1 MINNSDSPYN
11 HYGTCN
17 NGMFCKN
24 GCWKYFCPS
33 CGIGTNRLF
42 KPQCECGKIFGD
54 RPKKQ
59 SITKNCRPIT
69 NES

>member
-1 MINNSDSPYN
+1 
-11 HYGTCN
+11 
-17 NGMFCKN
+17 
-24 GCWKYFCPS
+24 
-33 CGIGTNRLF
+33 LF